1 LRLRWNLSKW
11 KYQATALQERKLA
24 RDLAPSQD
32 EASPVLEQKPR
43 DREGWVCLLPELGG
57 GIPTTSQKWPPF
69 VATTRMR
76 PAQYWSGSPG
86 IGRSGSQGAAAALG
100 GS

>member
-1 LRLRWNLSKW
+1 MRLRWNLSKW

-43 DREGWVCLLPELGG
+43 ELSLRSSHIVLFFSSGKVTG
-57 GIPTTSQKWPPF
+57 KFTDFPTW
-69 VATTRMR
+69 RN
-76 PAQYWSGSPG
+76 
-86 IGRSGSQGAAAALG
+86 
-100 GS
+100 